1 MENTLDIVIID
12 DHNIIIEGLE
22 MLLGFEKNVKILKT
36 YNDAYDFL
44 GDLRGQKLMPK
55 ILLVDLMMPTING
68 LEASK
73 IIKKEFP
80 EIKIIVLSMNCEPK
94 VIYELIE
101 KIGVEGYLS
110 KKINRIEL
118 YSALNDVS
126 KGYIHL
132 SEEALQAL
140 NCFREKIIA
149 YPEIKLSSREKE
161 IVDLMING
169 FSNKEIAAKLFI
181 SENTVETHRK
191 NIYRKTEA
199 HSITKLI
206 QMVHD
211 LNLLE
216 TI

>member
-1 MENTLDIVIID
+1 MENTLDIVSID
-12 DHNIIIEGLE
+12 VHDIIIEGLE

-73 IIKKEFP
+73 IIKKEYP

-110 KKINRIEL
+110 KKINRTEL

-140 NCFREKIIA
+140 N
-149 YPEIKLSSREKE
+149 
-161 IVDLMING
+161 
-169 FSNKEIAAKLFI
+169 
-181 SENTVETHRK
+181 
-191 NIYRKTEA
+191 
-199 HSITKLI
+199 
-206 QMVHD
+206 
-211 LNLLE
+211 
-216 TI
+216 